1 MYHRRSSRYS
11 RGYSTYRR
19 SYAPRRRTY
28 GRPQAYRSVY
38 GARAGYA
45 RRPMRRRF
53 TVGGSRW

>member
-1 MYHRRSSRYS
+1 MYNRYAPRSRYS
-11 RGYSTYRR
+11 RPMGRR
-19 SYAPRRRTY
+19 YY
-28 GRPQAYRSVY
+28 GRPQSRRSVY